1 MPRSYFRPIKEET
14 VISVLHYL
22 RQVAVRDGLDTLPH
36 VNALLAARG
45 VEPEELEV
53 PRKTPKAFRKGE
65 LRRLVLEALR
75 DGPQTGAEIARKVQ
89 GQKPELTFKQTYKRV
104 YICLNTLKGRGVVR
118 LEKHLWIILDR
129 I

>member
-14 VISVLHYL
+14 IVSVLHYL

-36 VNALLAARG
+36 VDALLAARG
-45 VEPEELEV
+45 VEPEALEV

-89 GQKPELTFKQTYKRV
+89 GRKPPLSRKQVYKRV
-104 YICLNTLKGRGVVR
+104 YICLNTLKRRGVLHHHR
-118 LEKHLWIILDR
+118 RRWMLAQ
-129 I
+129 